1 MRETVTEYRFIDTFK
16 KSDNYKNNFS
26 YQGLVALFKYIE
38 EYEDDWGEEFE
49 FDMIGLCC
57 DYTEYSSLA
66 DFNTD
71 YAGTPGNNCW
81 KYETLDDIREETLV
95 IEIPETDRFII
106 GDF

>member
-1 MRETVTEYRFIDTFK
+1 MKETVTEYHFIDTFK
-16 KSDNYKNNFS
+16 KSVNYKNNFS
-26 YQGLVALFKYIE
+26 YQGLVALFEYIE
-38 EYEDDWGEEFE
+38 QYEDDFGEEFE

-66 DFNTD
+66 EFNTD
-71 YAGTPGNNCW
+71 YGDVSVRPW
-81 KYETLDDIREETLV
+81 KYETLEDIRDATLV